1 LGSTVTKTSGK
12 KCSTNQTSSDFFP
25 VCGIVNSNYT
35 EDTNDT
41 ELENLYCSLFR
52 NSTIQDENLTYSCEG
67 HRAYNN
73 KLDYYS

>member
-1 LGSTVTKTSGK
+1 LGE
-12 KCSTNQTSSDFFP
+12 FFP

-41 ELENLYCSLFR
+41 ELENLYCSLFK
-52 NSTIQDENLTYSCEG
+52 NSTLDEENSIYSCGG
-67 HRAYNN
+67 HREYNN